1 MCETPTR
8 WGMPSSRRFQKVFI
22 HLGGYSETRAGAGS
36 VVVSRDLAMVTT
48 WVQIP
53 ASALQ
58 PTFWA
63 ALAVFDRSLTS
74 GSSAGATLNRLPPIS
89 IVTLRSCDRTAA
101 TGV

>member
-1 MCETPTR
+1 MGSLRKWFEVDKNLVKAGK
-8 WGMPSSRRFQKVFI
+8 W
-22 HLGGYSETRAGAGS
+22 LGLSGS
-36 VVVSRDLAMVTT
+36 LAMVTT

-53 ASALQ
+53 ASALR